1 MPPLLDPPTLV
12 GTRVR
17 LEPLA
22 LRHVDD
28 LIVASSADRSTYA
41 FTLVPDGPDA
51 IRQYVSRILG
61 EVETGAWVP
70 FAQVRVADDR
80 AVGVTNYLSLQWRPD
95 AARPYAVEIGGTW
108 LAHEAQR
115 SGINAEAKLLLLT
128 YAFDVWGVGRV
139 ELKTDA
145 RNQRSRD
152 AIGAIGAQFE
162 GVLRSAQPSRVRG
175 EEDALRDSAIFSIV
189 ATEWPEVRARLV
201 ARIAARAPR

>member
-1 MPPLLDPPTLV
+1 MPPLLDPPTLT

-22 LRHVDD
+22 LHHVDD
-28 LIVASSADRSTYA
+28 LIVASSADRSTYG
-41 FTLVPDGPDA
+41 FTTVPDGADA

-61 EVETGAWVP
+61 EIETGAWVP

-80 AVGVTNYLSLQWRPD
+80 AVGVTNYLNPQWRPE
-95 AARPYAVEIGGTW
+95 AQLPYAVEIGGTW
-108 LAHEAQR
+108 LAHAAQR
-115 SGINAEAKLLLLT
+115 SGINADAKLLLLT
-128 YAFDVWGVGRV
+128 HAFDAWDVGRV

-152 AIGAIGAQFE
+152 AIAAIGAQLE

-175 EEDALRDSAIFSIV
+175 EEDALRDSAVFSIV
-189 ATEWPEVRARLV
+189 ATEWPGVRARLV
-201 ARIAARAPR
+201 ARIAAHEPR

>member
-28 LIVASSADRSTYA
+28 LIVASGNDRSTYA

-80 AVGVTNYLSLQWRPD
+80 AVGVTNYLSPQWRPD

-189 ATEWPEVRARLV
+189 ATEWPEVRTRLV
-201 ARIAARAPR
+201 ARIAAREPR